1 MRKIWETGIVLFSA
15 MGFWGMIYPDLCFTG
30 DVCAVVCEETEDAE
44 GGSGTGV
51 GGSEARMGE
60 SGTGMDGSGAR
71 IGGGGTGIGGSET
84 GISGSGTGMGGS
96 EAGIGSGR
104 AGEGAR
110 DNTDSTNNN
119 GGQASINVCGTQED
133 MFTRICSANPG
144 QIRIKSKFLEAIGLD
159 KLLQ

>member
-60 SGTGMDGSGAR
+60 SGTGMDGSGAG
-71 IGGGGTGIGGSET
+71 IGGG
-84 GISGSGTGMGGS
+84 GTGMGGS

-104 AGEGAR
+104 AREGAR

>member
-1 MRKIWETGIVLFSA
+1 
-15 MGFWGMIYPDLCFTG
+15 
-30 DVCAVVCEETEDAE
+30 
-44 GGSGTGV
+44 
-51 GGSEARMGE
+51 
-60 SGTGMDGSGAR
+60 
-71 IGGGGTGIGGSET
+71 
-84 GISGSGTGMGGS
+84 MGGS

-104 AGEGAR
+104 AREGAR

-119 GGQASINVCGTQED
+119 GGQASINICGTQED

>member
-51 GGSEARMGE
+51 GGSEA
-60 SGTGMDGSGAR
+60 
-71 IGGGGTGIGGSET
+71 
-84 GISGSGTGMGGS
+84 
-96 EAGIGSGR
+96 GIGSGR
-104 AGEGAR
+104 TGEGAK
-110 DNTDSTNNN
+110 DNTNCTYNN
-119 GGQASINVCGTQED
+119 GGQASINICGTQED